1 MPNVKSVVQTEKRKG
16 GVMHSSEQLRTA
28 PTLAQALKNALE
40 SAAKG
45 NSHTTTPAAAVLW
58 PDKEGHW
65 QAAMPALK
73 KLMPSLC
80 ELGSYTSDERRGPA
94 IWIKCLIA
102 GLLPDIRLEGVPI
115 IYLPHVSRAE
125 LRAIESCPRDLQ
137 PLAELQ
143 YRGAFWSQANAKDWT
158 LGAFFASNNGGLGL
172 DVAQDK
178 ATQEAL
184 LHALQAGVLLDS
196 SVNELKGRTINAEW
210 LLSLLAPNP
219 TRDVLLWMN
228 APDSTRSQWG
238 DVLWDVFT
246 KRCKADFGFDP
257 VADGVLVAAERLAK
271 AQGKWASVAVLYRD
285 TFASFPHVFGLLG
298 KVQPPQLGLFPDPD
312 SLSGYPQVNEQNEAA
327 LKYALLVCGSML
339 GPQARAAVLAAEKEH
354 GARRAWLWARM
365 GKSPLAIALGHLA
378 VLAERSAKVPV
389 GQSPTELA
397 ADYQHSGWQVDQAAL
412 LALGSVQAKAD
423 LEAVSAALRA
433 MYLPWAE
440 EAALRL
446 QEAAKACGGLPP
458 WHSDS
463 ISGQEAGTCTVF
475 VDGLRYDVAVQLQQ
489 RLLFLGSAHLS
500 AKWTSLPSVTASGK
514 AWCSPV
520 ADHIAGTAQDS
531 EFEPRV
537 ASDGKPLSGHN
548 FRKLLNEHGVQPLEK
563 HETGNP
569 QGRAWT
575 EAGDLDHY
583 GHEHGVRLARDLGNQ
598 LDQVVERVTELSD
611 AGWKRVRVVTDHGWL
626 LIPGGLPK
634 SELAKHQAET
644 RWGRCAVL
652 KDSAHGTPLTFGW
665 DWCKAV
671 QVAYAPGVSSF
682 IAGAEYAHGGISL
695 QECLVPV
702 LLLECVGAV
711 GTTATVT
718 IKSVTWK
725 GLRCTVV
732 VDGGSPGQRV
742 DIRTKAALASSSL
755 ASSDKPL
762 DGGKA
767 SLAVAEDEQMSA
779 AAVVVVV
786 SADGEVLQKQ
796 ATTVGGN

>member
-1 MPNVKSVVQTEKRKG
+1 MTKS
-16 GVMHSSEQLRTA
+16 
-28 PTLAQALKNALE
+28 PTLIQLLAAALKD
-40 SAAKG
+40 AAKVNG
-45 NSHTTTPAAAVLW
+45 SVQVKPAAVLW
-58 PDKEGHW
+58 TDAENQWSPVLARLHVEG
-65 QAAMPALK
+65 
-73 KLMPSLC
+73 LC
-80 ELGSYTSDERRGPA
+80 VAQLGSFEPEVRRGPA
-94 IWIKCLIA
+94 IWLKCAVA
-102 GLLPDIRLEGVPI
+102 GLTPGMSGDQRPSVV
-115 IYLPHVSRAE
+115 YLPGVSRSD
-125 LRAIESCPRDLQ
+125 LRAIESCPRDIQ

-143 YRGAFWSQANAKDWT
+143 YRGVFWSQVNGKDWT
-158 LGAFFASNNGGLGL
+158 LHAFLSSKNGGLGL

-178 ATQEAL
+178 GTQEAL
-184 LHALQAGVLLDS
+184 RQALAAGALLDCTLE
-196 SVNELKGRTINAEW
+196 ELKGRNINAEW
-210 LLSLLAPNP
+210 LVSLLAPNP
-219 TRDVLLWMN
+219 TRDLLQWMN
-228 APDSTRSQWG
+228 APDATRSQWG
-238 DVLWDVFT
+238 AVLWDVFT
-246 KRCKADFGFDP
+246 KRCKTDFGFDP
-257 VADGVLVAAERLAK
+257 MADGVLVAAERLAK
-271 AQGKWASVAVLYRD
+271 AQGKWAAVAELYRD
-285 TFASFPHVFGLLG
+285 SFGSFPNVFGLLG
-298 KVQPPQLGLFPDPD
+298 KVQPPQLGLFPDQEL
-312 SLSGYPQVNEQNEAA
+312 LSGYPQVNEQSESA
-327 LKYALLVCGSML
+327 LRYALSACGTMVA
-339 GPQARAAVLAAEKEH
+339 PQARAAVLAAEKEH
-354 GARRAWLWARM
+354 GARRGWLWARM
-365 GKSPLAIALGHLA
+365 GRSPLAVALGHLA
-378 VLAERSAKVPV
+378 LLAERSASVPI
-389 GQSPTELA
+389 GQTPAELA
-397 ADYQHSGWQVDQAAL
+397 ADYQQTGWQVDQAAL
-412 LALGSVQAKAD
+412 HALGCVHAKAD

-433 MYLPWAE
+433 LYQPWLE
-440 EAALRL
+440 EAARRL
-446 QEAAKACGGLPP
+446 QEAAKAAGGLPP
-458 WHSDS
+458 LPTEQNNAV
-463 ISGQEAGTCTVF
+463 GAGTCTVF
-475 VDGLRYDVAVQLQQ
+475 VDGLRYDTAVQLQQ
-489 RLLFLGSAHLS
+489 RLSALGGTTLS
-500 AKWTSLPSVTASGK
+500 TRWTSLPSVTASGK

-520 ADHIAGTAQDS
+520 SAHIAGTAEDA

-583 GHEHGVRLARDLGNQ
+583 GHEHGVRLARDLGTQ

-626 LIPGGLPK
+626 LMPGGLPK
-634 SELAKHQAET
+634 SELAKHQTET

-702 LLLECVGAV
+702 LQLECVGAA
-711 GTTATVT
+711 GATATVT

-732 VDGGSPGQRV
+732 VDGGAPGQRI

-762 DGGKA
+762 EGGKA
-767 SLAVAEDEQMSA
+767 SLAVADDGQMAA
-779 AAVVVVV
+779 AAVVVVL

>member
-1 MPNVKSVVQTEKRKG
+1 MSTE
-16 GVMHSSEQLRTA
+16 HEQPSSQLTTVGA
-28 PTLAQALKNALE
+28 ALAAALQ

-45 NSHTTTPAAAVLW
+45 NSHTAASAAAVLW
-58 PDKEGHW
+58 PDKEGQW
-65 QAAMPALK
+65 QAAMPSLK
-73 KLMPSLC
+73 KLMPGLC
-80 ELGSYTSDERRGPA
+80 ELGAYTPDERRGPA
-94 IWIKCLIA
+94 VWLKCALA
-102 GLLPDIRLEGVPI
+102 GLLPEVQLAGVPVV
-115 IYLPHVSRAE
+115 YLSGVSRAE

-143 YRGAFWSQANAKDWT
+143 YRGAFWSQVNAKDWT
-158 LGAFFASNNGGLGL
+158 VSAFLASKNGGLGL
-172 DVAQDK
+172 EVTQDK

-184 LHALQAGVLLDS
+184 LQTLQAGVLLDR
-196 SVNELKGRTINAEW
+196 SVNDLKGRTINAEW

-219 TRDVLLWMN
+219 TRDLLLWMN
-228 APDSTRSQWG
+228 EPELARRQWG
-238 DVLWDVFT
+238 DVLWDVFN
-246 KRCKADFGFDP
+246 KRCEADFGFDP
-257 VADGVLVAAERLAK
+257 VDDGVLVAAERLAK
-271 AQGKWASVAVLYRD
+271 AQGKWAAVADLYRD
-285 TFASFPHVFGLLG
+285 SFGSFPNVFGLLG
-298 KVQPPQLGLFPDPD
+298 KVQPQQLGLFPDQEL
-312 SLSGYPQVNEQNEAA
+312 LSGYPQVNEQSESR
-327 LKYALLVCGSML
+327 LQYALSDCGSMVA
-339 GPQARAAVLAAEKEH
+339 PQARAAVLAAEKEH
-354 GARRAWLWARM
+354 GARRGWLWARM
-365 GKSPLAIALGHLA
+365 GRSPLAIALGHLA
-378 VLAERSAKVPV
+378 LLAERSASVPI
-389 GQSPTELA
+389 GQTPAELA
-397 ADYQHSGWQVDQAAL
+397 ADYQQTGWQVDQAAL
-412 LALGSVQAKAD
+412 HALGCVHAKAD
-423 LEAVSAALRA
+423 LAAVSAALRA
-433 MYLPWAE
+433 MYLPWIE
-440 EAALRL
+440 EAACRL
-446 QEAAKACGGLPP
+446 QEAAKAAGGLPP
-458 WHSDS
+458 LPTEQNN
-463 ISGQEAGTCTVF
+463 GVGAGTCTVF
-475 VDGLRYDVAVQLQQ
+475 VDGLRYDTAVQLQQ
-489 RLLFLGSAHLS
+489 RLSALGSTTLS
-500 AKWTSLPSVTASGK
+500 TRWTSLPSVTASGK

-520 ADHIAGTAQDS
+520 SVHIAGTAEDS

-583 GHEHGVRLARDLGNQ
+583 GHEHGVRLARDLGTQ

-626 LIPGGLPK
+626 LMPGGLPK
-634 SELAKHQAET
+634 SELAKHQTET

-652 KDSAHGTPLTFGW
+652 KDSAHGTLLTFGW

-702 LLLECVGAV
+702 LQLECVGAA
-711 GTTATVT
+711 GAMATVT

-732 VDGGSPGQRV
+732 VDGGALGQRI

-755 ASSDKPL
+755 ASSEKPL
-762 DGGKA
+762 EGGKA
-767 SLAVAEDEQMSA
+767 SLAVADDDQMTA
-779 AAVVVVV
+779 AAVVVVL

>member
-1 MPNVKSVVQTEKRKG
+1 MLG
-16 GVMHSSEQLRTA
+16 SEQVPAARVF
-28 PTLAQALKNALE
+28 AQALIDALH
-40 SAAKG
+40 SAANG

-58 PDKEGHW
+58 PDKEGQW
-65 QAAMPALK
+65 QAAIPALK

-80 ELGSYTSDERRGPA
+80 ELGAYTPEERRGPA
-94 IWIKCLIA
+94 VWLKCALA
-102 GLLPDIRLEGVPI
+102 GSLPEVQLEGVPVV
-115 IYLPHVSRAE
+115 YLPGVSRAE

-143 YRGAFWSQANAKDWT
+143 YRGVFWSQVNAKDWT
-158 LGAFFASNNGGLGL
+158 LGAFLASKNGGLGL

-184 LHALQAGVLLDS
+184 LQALQAGVLLDR
-196 SVNELKGRTINAEW
+196 SVDDLKGRTINAEW

-219 TRDVLLWMN
+219 TRDLLLWMN
-228 APDSTRSQWG
+228 EPELARRQWG
-238 DVLWDVFT
+238 DVLWDVFN

-271 AQGKWASVAVLYRD
+271 AQGKWAAVAELYRD
-285 TFASFPHVFGLLG
+285 SFGSFPNVFGLLG
-298 KVQPPQLGLFPDPD
+298 KVQPPQLGLFPDQEL
-312 SLSGYPQVNEQNEAA
+312 LSGYPQVNEQSEST
-327 LKYALLVCGSML
+327 LRYALSACGSMVA
-339 GPQARAAVLAAEKEH
+339 PQARAAVLAAEKEH
-354 GARRAWLWARM
+354 GARRGWLWARM
-365 GKSPLAIALGHLA
+365 GRSPLAIALGHLA
-378 VLAERSAKVPV
+378 LLAERSASVPI
-389 GQSPTELA
+389 GQTPAELA
-397 ADYQHSGWQVDQAAL
+397 ADYQQTGWQVDQAAL
-412 LALGSVQAKAD
+412 YALGCVHAKAD
-423 LEAVSAALRA
+423 LEAVSDALRA
-433 MYLPWAE
+433 MYLPWME
-440 EAALRL
+440 EAARRL
-446 QEAAKACGGLPP
+446 QEAAKAAGGLPP
-458 WHSDS
+458 LPTEQNN
-463 ISGQEAGTCTVF
+463 GVGAGTCTVF
-475 VDGLRYDVAVQLQQ
+475 VDGLRYDTAVQLQQ
-489 RLLFLGSAHLS
+489 RLSALGGTTLS
-500 AKWTSLPSVTASGK
+500 TRWTSLPSVTASGK

-520 ADHIAGTAQDS
+520 SAHIAGTAEDS

-583 GHEHGVRLARDLGNQ
+583 GHEHGVRLARDLGTQ

-626 LIPGGLPK
+626 LMPGGLPK
-634 SELAKHQAET
+634 SELAKHQTET

-665 DWCKAV
+665 DWYKAV

-702 LLLECVGAV
+702 LQLECVGAA
-711 GTTATVT
+711 GATATVT

-732 VDGGSPGQRV
+732 VDGGAPGQRI

-762 DGGKA
+762 EGGKA
-767 SLAVAEDEQMSA
+767 SLAVADDEQMAA
-779 AAVVVVV
+779 AAVVVVL